1 MNWINI
7 VQKALNYIEDHLLE
21 DIHAETIAQQ
31 VFTSSAYFQRSFSII
46 TGISVGDYIRYRRLS
61 LAGEELSVNR
71 MKVIDAALK
80 YGYESPESFTKA
92 FTRFHGVSPSALRKS
107 ACKLNYFAPLN
118 IQINIE
124 GGFIMSRK
132 LIPNVEKLYE
142 IKSENYMFPSC
153 MRSVM
158 AALNED
164 SVYDFSFFA
173 GISGDFFT
181 QSWLKPEWRYNDS
194 YSNVCKHTLK
204 PIQYAFDACGY
215 EFTYVSAKEIQTNK
229 DQMVKQITDSIDR
242 GLPVLTFGIVGPPV
256 CSIICGYAE
265 EGNVLIGWSQ
275 FTGETIDDEI
285 IDQVSSEN
293 YFQVRNGLDQSE
305 ALIFIGRKKEQPS
318 ISECYQKAIQNI
330 EVLAELKSTDEIL
343 LNKDAF
349 DAWADSLLEDKYF
362 ENEGMLAA
370 PLDTYQSC
378 VVQTGTNLFYLE
390 DYLKKAAAYCPHLA
404 DQINKLSQAFAE
416 EKIAFDKLIDFQG
429 GYFFERDRKALLDK
443 EFRKT
448 LSEYVRKVGEY
459 YQKALSSISKQTF
472 DTH

>member
-1 MNWINI
+1 MDWINI

-21 DIHAETIAQQ
+21 DLYAETIAQH

-46 TGISVGDYIRYRRLS
+46 TGFTVGDYIRYRRLS
-61 LAGEELSVNR
+61 LAGEDLSVNR

-80 YGYESPESFTKA
+80 YGYETPESFTKA
-92 FTRFHGVSPSALRKS
+92 FTRFHGLPPSALHKS

-118 IQINIE
+118 IQINIK

-158 AALNED
+158 SALNED
-164 SVYDFSFFA
+164 VTYDFSFFA
-173 GISGDFFT
+173 GITGDFFT
-181 QSWLKPEWRYNDS
+181 QTWLEPKWRYNDS
-194 YSNVCKHTLK
+194 YSNVCKHTQK

-215 EFTYVSAKEIQTNK
+215 EYKYVTAQEIQQNK
-229 DQMVKQITDSIDR
+229 HPLIKQITDSIDR

-265 EGNVLIGWSQ
+265 EGEVLIGWSQ
-275 FTGETIDDEI
+275 FTGETVDDEI
-285 IDQVSSEN
+285 IDQVSSKN
-293 YFQVRNGLDQSE
+293 YFQVRDGLDQSE
-305 ALIFIGRKKEQPS
+305 ALLFIGRKKDQPS
-318 ISECYQKAIQNI
+318 ISECYQRAIKNI
-330 EVLAELKSTDEIL
+330 QVLAELKSTDEIL
-343 LNKDAF
+343 FNKDAF
-349 DAWADSLLEDKYF
+349 NAWADSLLEDKYF
-362 ENEGMLAA
+362 ENERLLAD

-390 DYLKKAAAYCPHLA
+390 DYLEKAAFYCPHLA
-404 DQINKLSQAFAE
+404 NDINMLAQAFAE
-416 EKIAFDKLIDFQG
+416 EKEAFDKMIEFQG

-443 EFRKT
+443 EFRKA
-448 LSEYVRKVGEY
+448 LSAYVRNVGECH
-459 YQKALSSISKQTF
+459 QKAVTSIK
-472 DTH
+472 